1 MVLCQLSVGG
11 KCYARFLLCQPASV
25 TVMTPLDFR
34 YLQRQID
41 MLDDDRVDRV
51 CEFLGFSSMDEE
63 VDVDLSMY
71 PHFMQVAVFELV
83 SELVRESNSANGRID
98 NPAN

>member
-1 MVLCQLSVGG
+1 MPW
-11 KCYARFLLCQPASV
+11 KCYACFLLCQAASV
-25 TVMTPLDFR
+25 TVMTPLDFS
-34 YLQRQID
+34 YLQMQID

-51 CEFLGFSSMDEE
+51 LEFLGVSMDDA

-83 SELVRESNSANGRID
+83 SHLVRESNSANGRTD
-98 NPAN
+98 NPANQDDQR